1 MFDLRSLFAPDD
13 THCVKGRTIALGAA
27 LFSVGLSSQTIR
39 AVAVLKEAPR
49 LIYSH
54 RLVRRRRV
62 HTRYEPLSEPN
73 KKKHSTVL
81 LTVLLLHVRTVL
93 YSSWDAAAQC
103 QHTRVHYTR

>member
-27 LFSVGLSSQTIR
+27 LFSVGLSSQTVR
-39 AVAVLKEAPR
+39 AVAILKEARRKPR

-62 HTRYEPLSEPN
+62 RTPLVRTLSEPN
-73 KKKHSTVL
+73 KET
-81 LTVLLLHVRTVL
+81 
-93 YSSWDAAAQC
+93 
-103 QHTRVHYTR
+103 

>member
-27 LFSVGLSSQTIR
+27 LFSVGLSSQTLR
-39 AVAVLKEAPR
+39 AIKEARRKPR

-62 HTRYEPLSEPN
+62 HTLSEPN
-73 KKKHSTVL
+73 KETL
-81 LTVLLLHVRTVL
+81 YRTV
-93 YSSWDAAAQC
+93 Q
-103 QHTRVHYTR
+103 